1 MLYFAHR
8 LLNEEKAADLSRR
21 LMISNEWVDGTVSAK
36 NSQVKR
42 NLQLNLG
49 ETYTNFS
56 KEIITIIDNDELV
69 QSFSYPSK
77 IFNIL
82 FTRTGKGMFYGPHL
96 DSPYIETGRR
106 DMSFTIFLNQKEDYK
121 GGELILYIPPEQKK
135 IKMNPGEMIIYP
147 TKYLHEVKEVTEG
160 ERMVCVGW
168 IESQIARDDERED
181 LYLFRSALSQIIDKY
196 GSSTATQ
203 NLRISFNSLYKRFL
217 SK

>member
-8 LLNEEKAADLSRR
+8 LLKEERAADLARR
-21 LMISNEWVDGTVSAK
+21 LMMSNEWVDGKASAK

-49 ETYTNFS
+49 DTYTNFS
-56 KEIITIIDNDELV
+56 KEIIEIIDNDELV
-69 QSFSYPSK
+69 KSFSFPSK

-96 DSPYIETGRR
+96 DSPYLDTGRR
-106 DMSFTIFLNQKEDYK
+106 DMSFTIFLNKLEDYK
-121 GGELILYIPPEQKK
+121 GGELMLYIPPEKK
-135 IKMNPGEMIIYP
+135 QIKMNPGEMIIYP

-181 LYLFRSALSQIIDKY
+181 LYLIKTSLLQILEKHGNSPAL
-196 GSSTATQ
+196 Q
-203 NLRISFNSLYKRFL
+203 NLNISFNSLYKRF
-217 SK
+217 SS